1 MAKKHK
7 KVKSAKQENESF
19 LSKFSFDELVPKK
32 YQVLIVS
39 VIIFIVF
46 LIFFYPLYFGGKTFQ
61 SGDIITSESVRT
73 YLESHEDGYTLW
85 NPYVFCGMPA
95 YAIATGFKW
104 FNSIWMGVNIVRSIF
119 SAPFAIDYAKWTFYL
134 LVLAFSTFFFMRSR
148 TKNNLIS
155 LMTALATSFSTGIIV
170 FLYIGHVTKLVTLCM
185 FPIILLMLFRLQNK
199 IRFVDFLL
207 FIVIFNI
214 AVLGWH
220 VQIIFYTLF
229 SIAIYYVY
237 YITRGIINK
246 EIDVKELF
254 YFSLLIV
261 AIALVYFYELYALS
275 IWIVGLIS
283 LAIFVYLIYVY
294 IILKSRLLKSVIVVF
309 FSILVALL
317 IQSDNLSQ
325 IYEYSP
331 YSTRGTEGIFE
342 KVASPTE
349 QSESD
354 FYQYATNWSFS
365 PGEVLTFIIPSY
377 YGFGKSTYQGPLS
390 QNQPVEV
397 NTYFG
402 QMPFVDVAMYM
413 GVIIFFLALFS
424 MVINWKDPAV
434 RFLTILSAVALL
446 ISFGRTFPVLYDLM
460 YNYFPFFDKFRV
472 PSMML
477 VLVQLSFPVLA
488 GLGIAKVISLKKEND
503 IKAELLIRNTT
514 FVFAGLL
521 IFTLILSA
529 PVKDWFIG
537 RVLASGQRGEQL
549 KPLQDYMANMFIG
562 DARLAFFFTAA
573 VFGLIYVYV
582 KSKLS
587 ADMMIIG
594 ITLLVVIDLV
604 RIDLRGETYVNYS
617 DIEQKFN
624 KPEYVSAI
632 ESFKDK
638 GTFRILNLKQDG
650 TLGSV
655 QQNSNFNAYF
665 LIQDLYGYSGI
676 KPRGFQDY
684 MDVLGTPANQTLWR
698 MANVKYLVFDSQV
711 NLPGLQMIY
720 SGNNTFVY
728 QNENVLPRAYFVNS
742 VESRPA
748 LEILNLVKNN
758 QFDPKDIAYVEELD
772 LVVDKPDSTAYVN
785 IEKYADEKII
795 LDVNASGNY
804 FLFLGDTYMPAG
816 WKAYIDGD
824 ETEIYRTNHNFRGI
838 IVPNGKHK
846 VKFIYLPESFVISKY
861 TALALSSFTII
872 GLIMGFVVIGNKKD
886 NSGGR

>member
-1 MAKKHK
+1 MGKKHK
-7 KVKSAKQENESF
+7 KVKSPKQENESF
-19 LSKFSFDELVPKK
+19 LSKFSFDEFVPKK

-39 VIIFIVF
+39 VIILFVF

-104 FNSIWMGVNIVRSIF
+104 FNTIWMGVNIVRSVF
-119 SAPFAIDYAKWTFYL
+119 SVPFAIDYAKWTFYL
-134 LVLAFSTFFFMRSR
+134 LVLAFTTFFFMKNR

-185 FPIILLMLFRLQNK
+185 FPLIFLMLFRLQSK

-207 FIVIFNI
+207 LIVIFNL
-214 AVLGWH
+214 AMLGWH

-229 SIAIYYVY
+229 SIGIYFIYFFL
-237 YITRGIINK
+237 RSLKQKNK
-246 EIDVKELF
+246 RLT
-254 YFSLLIV
+254 SQT
-261 AIALVYFYELYALS
+261 
-275 IWIVGLIS
+275 
-283 LAIFVYLIYVY
+283 
-294 IILKSRLLKSVIVVF
+294 LKSAVVVVFAIVVA
-309 FSILVALL
+309 VL

-331 YSTRGTEGIFE
+331 YSTRGTESILE
-342 KVASPTE
+342 KQAGPTE
-349 QSESD
+349 QSSSD

-390 QNQPVEV
+390 QNQPVEL

-424 MVINWKDPAV
+424 MVINWKDPVV
-434 RFLTILSAVALL
+434 RFLTILSVVALL
-446 ISFGRTFPVLYDLM
+446 ISFGRTFPILYDLM
-460 YNYFPFFDKFRV
+460 FNYFPFFDKFRV

-488 GLGIAKVISLKKEND
+488 GLGLAKVISLKKEND
-503 IKAELLIRNTT
+503 TKAKVLIRNTT

-521 IFTLILSA
+521 IFVLILSA
-529 PVKDWFIG
+529 PVKEWFIG
-537 RVLASGQRGEQL
+537 RVLASGQKGEQL
-549 KPLQDYMANMFIG
+549 KPIHDYMANMFIA
-562 DARLAFFFTAA
+562 DARLAFFFSAA
-573 VFGLIYVYV
+573 VFGLIYSYI

-624 KPEYVSAI
+624 KPEYVTAI

-711 NLPGLQMIY
+711 NLPGLQLIY

-728 QNENVLPRAYFVNS
+728 QNDNVLPRAYFVNS
-742 VESRPA
+742 IESRPA

-758 QFDPKDIAYVEELD
+758 QFDPKDIAYVEELE
-772 LVVDKPDSTAYVN
+772 LVVDKPDSTAYIN
-785 IEKYADEKII
+785 IEMYADEKIM
-795 LDVNASGNY
+795 LNVNASGNN
-804 FLFLGDTYMPAG
+804 FLFLGDTYMPPG
-816 WKAYIDGD
+816 WKSYIDGD

-846 VKFIYLPESFVISKY
+846 VEFIYLPESFVISKY
-861 TALALSSFTII
+861 TALALSSSTII
-872 GLIMGFVVIGNKKD
+872 GLIIGFVVIRIRKK
-886 NSGGR
+886 NALSG

>member
-7 KVKSAKQENESF
+7 KGKTQKQEKETL
-19 LSKFSFDELVPKK
+19 LSKFSIDELAPKK
-32 YQVLIVS
+32 YQVLTS
-39 VIIFIVF
+39 LIIILIVF
-46 LIFFYPLYFGGKTFQ
+46 IIFFYPLFFGGKTFQ

-73 YLESHEDGYTLW
+73 YLEAHEEGYTLW

-104 FNSIWMGVNIVRSIF
+104 FNTIWMSVNVVRSVF

-134 LVLAFSTFFFMRSR
+134 LVLAFTTFFFMKER

-170 FLYIGHVTKLVTLCM
+170 FLYIGHVTKLTTLCM
-185 FPIILLMLFRLQNK
+185 YPLIFLMLFRLQNK

-207 FIVIFNI
+207 LIVIFNI

-229 SIAIYYVY
+229 SIGIYFIYFFLRSLKQKDKRLTTQIMKSAVVVMFAI
-237 YITRGIINK
+237 IIA
-246 EIDVKELF
+246 V
-254 YFSLLIV
+254 
-261 AIALVYFYELYALS
+261 
-275 IWIVGLIS
+275 
-283 LAIFVYLIYVY
+283 
-294 IILKSRLLKSVIVVF
+294 
-309 FSILVALL
+309 L

-331 YSTRGTEGIFE
+331 YSTRGTEGILE
-342 KVASPTE
+342 KEASPTE
-349 QSESD
+349 QTESE

-390 QNQPVEV
+390 QNQPVEI

-424 MVINWKDPAV
+424 MVINWKDPTV
-434 RFLTILSAVALL
+434 RFLTILIVIALL
-446 ISFGRTFPVLYDLM
+446 ISFGRTFPLLYDLM

-503 IKAELLIRNTT
+503 RKVEVLIRNTT
-514 FVFAGLL
+514 IVFAGLL
-521 IFTLILSA
+521 IFVLILSG
-529 PVKDWFIG
+529 PVKEWFID

-549 KPLQDYMANMFIG
+549 KPIYNYMSDMFIA
-562 DARLAFFFTAA
+562 DARLAFFFSAA
-573 VFGLIYVYV
+573 VFGLIYAYI

-587 ADMMIIG
+587 ADIMIIG
-594 ITLLVVIDLV
+594 IILLVVIDLV

-624 KPEYVSAI
+624 RPEYAKAI
-632 ESFKDK
+632 ESFEDK
-638 GTFRILNLKQDG
+638 SIFRILNLKQDG
-650 TLGSV
+650 SLGSV

-711 NLPGLQMIY
+711 NLPGLRLIY
-720 SGNNTFVY
+720 SGDKTFVY
-728 QNENVLPRAYFVNS
+728 QNDNVLPRAYFVNS

-758 QFDPKDIAYVEELD
+758 QFDPKDIAYVEAVD
-772 LVVDKPDSTAYVN
+772 LVVDNPDSTAYVN
-785 IEKYADEKII
+785 IEKYGDEKIV
-795 LDVNASGNY
+795 LDVFASGNNY
-804 FLFLGDTYMPAG
+804 LFLGDTYMPAG

-824 ETEIYRTNHNFRGI
+824 ETQIYRSNHNFRGI
-838 IVPNGKHK
+838 IVPDGKHK
-846 VKFIYLPESFVISKY
+846 VEFIYLPESFVISKY
-861 TALALSSFTII
+861 TALTLSSFTIL
-872 GLIMGFVVIGNKKD
+872 GLIIGFVIIRIRKRNTTT
-886 NSGGR
+886 